1 MPEYAA
7 HLLRLVD
14 ECTPRLLGLPEEAV
28 RGRPAPDKWSPAEIL
43 GHLVDSASNNHQRFV
58 RGQLQDPLVFPGY
71 DQEAWVEAQRH
82 RDAPWAELV
91 TLWSSFNRHL
101 ARVMTAVPPE
111 VRDRPRTGHNFDV
124 IAWRTIP
131 ADEPASL
138 GWFMADHVGHPEHHL
153 RQILGEDLGRG
164 ATGQGAAPADG

>member
-43 GHLVDSASNNHQRFV
+43 GQPA
-58 RGQLQDPLVFPGY
+58 PG
-71 DQEAWVEAQRH
+71 
-82 RDAPWAELV
+82 P
-91 TLWSSFNRHL
+91 
-101 ARVMTAVPPE
+101 MTAVPPE

-124 IAWRTIP
+124 IAWRPIP

-138 GWFMADHVGHPEHHL
+138 GWFMADYVGHLEHHL

-164 ATGQGAAPADG
+164 ATGQVTAPADG